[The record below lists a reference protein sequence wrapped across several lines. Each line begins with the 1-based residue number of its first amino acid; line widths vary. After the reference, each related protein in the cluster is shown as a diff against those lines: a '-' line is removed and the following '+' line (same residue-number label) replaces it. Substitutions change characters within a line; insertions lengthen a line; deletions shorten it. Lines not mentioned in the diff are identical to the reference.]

1 MWARVVPPRAN
12 TEHLFVVSE
21 RSDVV
26 ILGLKIERVDTD
38 TNTKYITVACF
49 RCAKELI
56 RTSENIRATNYCSS
70 C

>member
-12 TEHLFVVSE
+12 TEHLFVVPE

-26 ILGLKIERVDTD
+26 ILGLKIERADTD
-38 TNTKYITVACF
+38 RKYITVACF
-49 RCAKELI
+49 RCGKELI
-56 RTSENIRATNYCSS
+56 RTSENIRVTNYCSS